1 MKKVIAIPVFFLLAA
16 AAGWYALAQ
25 ERGPRGVTDNAAV
38 TQKEK
43 KPGKKA
49 KGKQG
54 KVRKEARV
62 SKEKKPLF
70 DTPPPG
76 TGYGNLE

>member
-1 MKKVIAIPVFFLLAA
+1 MKKFIAIPVFVLLAA

-25 ERGPRGVTDNAAV
+25 ERDSRGAADNAAV

-49 KGKQG
+49 KAKQV
-54 KVRKEARV
+54 KVRKA
-62 SKEKKPLF
+62 EKKPLF